1 MRRHRLCTSSWVGPR
16 RAPRPGQLR
25 ARRAAC
31 GPHRPRGPGH
41 LKLLCRLPSRP
52 VFPWPSE
59 GSSKTSGLLRAHPAS
74 GRLAPRGQA
83 GSPQRPRALAKL
95 PLPGAVS
102 AFWCPARC
110 PLPSQGPAGHRARV
124 PRRPPCPFHV
134 PATVPR
140 GSSVMRVPKAR
151 KAPVLLVTGSGTER
165 PLGGSDV
172 CRPPHGRRTAPPL
185 GPEAPLAWGPVPG
198 TRDGEGSPCGFVGQ
212 RAACPHRQAPFSR
225 RRRRGSFVDVVSR
238 HAHGAASPARSDA
251 SQASASRDSSRA
263 PREQTP
269 APLPPRALA
278 GHRVGRGAGE
288 QKGSGLSP
296 GFSPQG
302 TRWPWTCPPCITAAR
317 CCGTRRPC
325 WGTASTGTSSGT
337 ARRSGGWASSDTTSQ
352 VGRRAARPRLQG
364 ARGRR
369 APVTEAA
376 GREPGRFW
384 VPWEPPPGGP
394 GRPSPTPRVLLGGRR
409 TGQARGAGRPRSSS
423 WCFPEARAVTMA
435 WGHCRPSR
443 RSRETAL
450 PALP

>member
-1 MRRHRLCTSSWVGPR
+1 MAIRGLFKNIRPAQSPPSLAAPGT
-16 RAPRPGQLR
+16 PRPGW
-25 ARRAAC
+25 
-31 GPHRPRGPGH
+31 
-41 LKLLCRLPSRP
+41 LPS
-52 VFPWPSE
+52 
-59 GSSKTSGLLRAHPAS
+59 AS
-74 GRLAPRGQA
+74 PCAGQA
-83 GSPQRPRALAKL
+83 A
-95 PLPGAVS
+95 
-102 AFWCPARC
+102 PARSC
-110 PLPSQGPAGHRARV
+110 LGILVPCTLPAPQPGPSHRARV

-134 PATVPR
+134 PSTVPR
-140 GSSVMRVPKAR
+140 GSSVTRVPKAR
-151 KAPVLLVTGSGTER
+151 KAPVLLVTGSGTEW

-172 CRPPHGRRTAPPL
+172 RRPPHGRRTAPLL

-225 RRRRGSFVDVVSR
+225 RRRRGSFVDVVSC

-296 GFSPQG
+296 SFSPQG

-352 VGRRAARPRLQG
+352 VGRRAAGRRCVHAARPAPPARRPR
-364 ARGRR
+364 
-369 APVTEAA
+369 
-376 GREPGRFW
+376 
-384 VPWEPPPGGP
+384 
-394 GRPSPTPRVLLGGRR
+394 
-409 TGQARGAGRPRSSS
+409 
-423 WCFPEARAVTMA
+423 EARARHR
-435 WGHCRPSR
+435 GRGP
-443 RSRETAL
+443 
-450 PALP
+450 